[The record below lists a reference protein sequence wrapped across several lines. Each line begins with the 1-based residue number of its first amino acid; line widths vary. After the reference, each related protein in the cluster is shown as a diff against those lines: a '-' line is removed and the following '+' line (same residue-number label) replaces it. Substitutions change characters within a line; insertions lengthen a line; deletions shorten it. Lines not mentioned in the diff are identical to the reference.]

1 MTIPFMKSYSL
12 DIVYPV
18 FPPFIRSIIAKFPS
32 EISKEQKI
40 QYRNTNQEIH

>member
-18 FPPFIRSIIAKFPS
+18 FPPFIRSIIAK
-32 EISKEQKI
+32 I